1 MLKPFVAG
9 AVFGA
14 LVIFVIGAGPNAP
27 VVRPEYKL
35 VQGVVFGQEP
45 TLAVGINREIAAGWE
60 LVSVHH
66 SQEQYGF
73 AMMRKGK

>member
-1 MLKPFVAG
+1 M
-9 AVFGA
+9 
-14 LVIFVIGAGPNAP
+14 
-27 VVRPEYKL
+27 VRPEYKL

-45 TLAVGINREIAAGWE
+45 TLAVGINPEIATGWE

-73 AMMRKGK
+73 AMMKRGK